1 MSQRKPGAGLEV
13 KRGVGNPEAGSGEMA
28 GEPPRNR
35 NAGSIPR
42 PSFQRGCGRIQDLG
56 RQVTKAVTNRN
67 HHRQAPELVSF
78 ELALPVALL
87 PEDRLRSVSPW
98 ERSDLHFYS
107 LSQMTAI
114 FYPSWVPSAWSE
126 GFRELTARRAQILP
140 HPKALAS
147 MAGTILSR
155 IVPASRL
162 APESYILKAVAPVPA
177 LALQRAGA

>member
-78 ELALPVALL
+78 ELALPVARSEEHTSELQS
-87 PEDRLRSVSPW
+87 LR
-98 ERSDLHFYS
+98 H
-107 LSQMTAI
+107 
-114 FYPSWVPSAWSE
+114 
-126 GFRELTARRAQILP
+126 
-140 HPKALAS
+140 
-147 MAGTILSR
+147 
-155 IVPASRL
+155 
-162 APESYILKAVAPVPA
+162 
-177 LALQRAGA
+177 